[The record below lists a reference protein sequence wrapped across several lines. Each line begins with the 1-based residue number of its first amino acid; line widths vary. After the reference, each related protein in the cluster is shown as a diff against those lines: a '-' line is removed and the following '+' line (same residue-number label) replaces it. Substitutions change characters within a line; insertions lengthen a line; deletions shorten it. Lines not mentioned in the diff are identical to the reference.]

1 MTILRRLTVL
11 GALAGAFAAAQPL
24 PKAETILDRYSEVT
38 GGKAAYQKHT
48 QETMA
53 GTISFPA
60 QGLGGKLTRYATSS
74 DQEYSVLELGPIG
87 KIESGFTNGVAWEKS
102 SILGPR
108 VKTGD
113 ERDQA
118 AREALFDSQVG
129 WRKVFPKAETLGSE
143 SVNGEDCYKV
153 LLTPTTGK
161 PETRFYSKKSGLLLK
176 TTTTAVSPMGEVAV
190 EVEVS
195 EYKNFDGILFPT
207 QTKSKMGA
215 QQMNMSI
222 TGVSFDQPAPAGTFD
237 LPPEIKTLVDKAS
250 SK

>member
-1 MTILRRLTVL
+1 MAKLIRLSVL
-11 GALAGAFAAAQPL
+11 AAFAASFAAAQPL
-24 PKAETILDRYSEVT
+24 PKAETIIDRYNEVT
-38 GGKAAYQKHT
+38 GGKAAYQRHT
-48 QETMA
+48 YEMMT

-60 QGLGGKLTRYATSS
+60 QGLGGKLTRYAMAP
-74 DQEYSVLELGPIG
+74 DNEYSALELGPIG

-129 WRKVFPKAETLGSE
+129 WRKIFPKAETLGSE
-143 SVNGEDCYKV
+143 SINGEDCYKV
-153 LLTPTTGK
+153 LLTPPTGK

-195 EYKNFDGILFPT
+195 DYKNFDGILFPT
-207 QTKSKMGA
+207 QSKSKMAA
-215 QQMNMSI
+215 QQMDMLI
-222 TGVSFDQPAPAGTFD
+222 TSVSFDQPAPAGTFD
-237 LPPEIKTLVDKAS
+237 LPPEIKTLVDKAAG
-250 SK
+250 K